1 MLKNRRIAFYTL
13 GCKLNQYETDSLASQ
28 FRREGYEIVPFQE
41 EADCYVIN
49 SCTVTNKADRKS
61 RNAMNRALRQAGS
74 RLYEP
79 VRYSLGSGV
88 ATATTAGG
96 TQGVLAT
103 ATHAAGPTAAPP
115 NDAIVVMTGC
125 FVDSGKERLEQSEA
139 TYLVDNKRK
148 SQIFSIV
155 DGHFRG
161 EIVDPESFD
170 PAVFRF
176 DTPERLFHTRTT
188 LKVQDGCDN
197 FCTFCIIPF
206 VRGRAASRPVEE
218 ILAQAREAIRG
229 GSKELVLTGVN
240 MSRYRAGETDF
251 ADLVYRIL
259 EIPGDFRV
267 RISSLEP
274 DSLDDRFVKL
284 FGHPKMAPHLHL
296 CLQSG
301 SDRILLQMRRMY
313 TVSGYRE
320 IVERIRDH
328 YPDFNLTTDIIVGF
342 PGEDEAEFGRT
353 LSLAE
358 ELQFSHIHTFPYS
371 RRHGTRAD
379 RMEGQVGEKVK
390 QQRSEAIR
398 ELSERTK
405 REYRSRFV
413 GKEERLLVERVE
425 TKNGRLL
432 ARGLGEHYLPIR
444 LEAPVVEEMSISP
457 NSFVQVRLLALAE
470 GDDPELIAE
479 PV

>member
-1 MLKNRRIAFYTL
+1 
-13 GCKLNQYETDSLASQ
+13 
-28 FRREGYEIVPFQE
+28 
-41 EADCYVIN
+41 
-49 SCTVTNKADRKS
+49 
-61 RNAMNRALRQAGS
+61 MNRALRQAGS

-79 VRYSLGSGV
+79 VRHSPGAGEPE
-88 ATATTAGG
+88 AEAGTA
-96 TQGVLAT
+96 
-103 ATHAAGPTAAPP
+103 PK
-115 NDAIVVMTGC
+115 DAIVVMTGC

-161 EIVDPESFD
+161 EIVDPESLD

-206 VRGRAASRPVEE
+206 VRGRATSRPVEE

-240 MSRYRAGETDF
+240 MSRYRAEETDF

-320 IVERIRDH
+320 IVERIRRR

-342 PGEDEAEFGRT
+342 PGEDDAEFGRT

-371 RRHGTRAD
+371 KRNGTRAE
-379 RMEGQVGEKVK
+379 RMAGQVSEQEK
-390 QQRSEAIR
+390 QMRSEAVR
-398 ELSERTK
+398 QLSERTK

-425 TKNGRLL
+425 TKAGRTV

-444 LEAPVVEEMSISP
+444 LESPALKEYGIAP
-457 NSFVQVRLLALAE
+457 NSFVRVRLLALDE
-470 GDDPELIAE
+470 GDDPELLAE

>member
-1 MLKNRRIAFYTL
+1 MKRIAFHTL

-28 FRREGYEIVPFQE
+28 FRRAGYAVVPFNQ

-61 RNAMNRALRQAGS
+61 RNAMNRAIRQAGE

-79 VRYSLGSGV
+79 VRPSGAPGLGTEGGSAGELPSV
-88 ATATTAGG
+88 AVAGR
-96 TQGVLAT
+96 QKEAV
-103 ATHAAGPTAAPP
+103 
-115 NDAIVVMTGC
+115 VVMTGC
-125 FVDSGKERLEQSEA
+125 FVDSGKRSLEESRA

-148 SQIFSIV
+148 SQILSIV
-155 DGHFRG
+155 DSHFRG
-161 EIVDPESFD
+161 ELVDPDALD
-170 PAVFRF
+170 PAIFRF

-218 ILAQAREAIRG
+218 ILSQAREAVRG

-240 MSRYRAGETDF
+240 MSRYGHEGTDF
-251 ADLVYRIL
+251 AGLVSRVL
-259 EIPGDFRV
+259 DIPGDFRL

-274 DSLDDRFVKL
+274 DSLNDRFLQL
-284 FGHPKMAPHLHL
+284 FAHPKMAPHLHL

-320 IVERIRDH
+320 IVERIRDRF
-328 YPDFNLTTDIIVGF
+328 PDFNLTTDVIVGF
-342 PGEDEAEFGRT
+342 PGEDRKEFERT
-353 LSLAE
+353 LRLAE
-358 ELQFSHIHTFPYS
+358 ELEFSHIHTFPYS
-371 RRHGTRAD
+371 KRAGTRAE
-379 RMEGQVGEKVK
+379 RMGGVVSDGDKRE
-390 QQRSEAIR
+390 RSEAIR
-398 ELSERTK
+398 ALSEKTK
-405 REYRSRFV
+405 RRYRSRFV
-413 GKEERLLVERVE
+413 GKVERMLVERVTRE
-425 TKNGRLL
+425 GGRTV

-444 LEAPVVEEMSISP
+444 LEVSTPDQEIISP
-457 NSFVQVRLLALAE
+457 NRFVQVRLLALDS

>member
-1 MLKNRRIAFYTL
+1 MTQKRRIAFYTL

-61 RNAMNRALRQAGS
+61 RNAMNRALRQAGA

-79 VRYSLGSGV
+79 IRTPPHGEASGPAGTHPSGAAQTALV
-88 ATATTAGG
+88 DAT
-96 TQGVLAT
+96 
-103 ATHAAGPTAAPP
+103 PP
-115 NDAIVVMTGC
+115 EEAIVVMTGC
-125 FVDSGKERLEQSEA
+125 FVDSGKEALEQTEA

-161 EIVDPESFD
+161 EVVDPESLD
-170 PAVFRF
+170 PGIFRF

-218 ILAQAREAIRG
+218 ILSQAREAVRS
-229 GSKELVLTGVN
+229 GSRELVLTGVN
-240 MSRYRAGETDF
+240 MSRYQQEGVDF
-251 ADLVYRIL
+251 ADLIAQVL

-274 DSLDDRFVKL
+274 DSLDDRFVEL
-284 FGHPKMAPHLHL
+284 FSHPKMAPHLHL

-301 SDRILLQMRRMY
+301 SDRLLLQMRRMY

-320 IVERIRDH
+320 IVERIRRR
-328 YPDFNLTTDIIVGF
+328 YPYFNLTTDIIVGF
-342 PGEDEAEFGRT
+342 PGEDEEEFRLT
-353 LSLAE
+353 LDLAE

-371 RRHGTRAD
+371 RRSGTRAE
-379 RMEGQVGEKVK
+379 RMKGQVSEKVK
-390 QQRSEAIR
+390 QRRSEAIR
-398 ELSERTK
+398 ELSKRTK
-405 REYRSRFV
+405 RAFRSRFV

-425 TKNGRLL
+425 SVAGRTV

-444 LEAPVVEEMSISP
+444 LEGPAMNEQRISP
-457 NSFVQVRLLALAE
+457 NSFVQVRLLALDE

>member
-1 MLKNRRIAFYTL
+1 MKRIAFHTL
-13 GCKLNQYETDSLASQ
+13 GCKLNQYETDSIASQ
-28 FRREGYEIVPFQE
+28 FRRAGYTIVPFQE
-41 EADCYVIN
+41 TADCYVIN

-61 RNAMNRALRQAGS
+61 RNAMNRAIRQAGE

-79 VRYSLGSGV
+79 VRSSGRVSLTPEVAGEGEAVAV
-88 ATATTAGG
+88 ATSGG
-96 TQGVLAT
+96 IEES
-103 ATHAAGPTAAPP
+103 
-115 NDAIVVMTGC
+115 IVVMTGC
-125 FVDSGKERLEQSEA
+125 FVDSGRDSLEESRA

-155 DGHFRG
+155 DSHIRG
-161 EIVDPESFD
+161 EMVDPEALD
-170 PAVFRF
+170 PAIFRF

-206 VRGRAASRPVEE
+206 VRGRASSRPVEE
-218 ILAQAREAIRG
+218 ILGQAREAIRG

-240 MSRYRAGETDF
+240 MSRYYQEGLDF
-251 ADLVYRIL
+251 AGLVSRIL
-259 EIPGDFRV
+259 EIPGDFRL

-274 DSLDDRFVKL
+274 DSLDERFVEL
-284 FGHPKMAPHLHL
+284 FSHPKMAPHLHL

-320 IVERIRDH
+320 IAGRIRGR

-342 PGEDEAEFGRT
+342 PGEEQDEFEAT
-353 LSLAE
+353 LKLAE
-358 ELQFSHIHTFPYS
+358 ELEFSHIHTFPYS
-371 RRHGTRAD
+371 RRRGTRAE
-379 RMEGQVGEKVK
+379 RMGGQVSEPEK
-390 QQRSEAIR
+390 QARSEAIR
-398 ELSERTK
+398 ILSERTK
-405 REYRSRFV
+405 RRYRSRFV
-413 GKEERLLVERVE
+413 GKEQRMLVERVTRE
-425 TKNGRLL
+425 DGRLV

-444 LEAPVVEEMSISP
+444 LEGPNLERRDLSP
-457 NSFVQVRLLALAE
+457 NSFVQVRLLALEE